1 MYYTNGNYAAFSKAR
16 KPMDV
21 AERKA
26 YIIGS
31 GLAGLSAAAFLIRD
45 GQMPGENITI
55 FEELPLPG
63 GGCDGIKD
71 ERLGYI
77 IRGGREMENHFECLW
92 DLYRSIPSLKNPGQ
106 SVLDEFYYLNM
117 DDPSSSPVRVTFEQG
132 KDAHTLHKFT
142 LSDAAVLEM
151 SKLVMT
157 PERDL
162 QDKKITDVFSKDFF
176 ESNFWLFW
184 RSMFAFEDWHSAI
197 EMRRYVTR
205 FIHHTHNLTDLSC
218 LKFTSYN
225 QYESLIQPL
234 ISYLMEHHVRFEYD
248 TVVNNVVFRR
258 DNGKQIAS
266 QIVITQSSEQKVI
279 CPDERDLVL
288 VTLGSNTENSAYG
301 DQNNVPVIPDS
312 IGPAWELWE
321 NIAAQDASF
330 GNPKKFYG
338 DIAGS
343 NWESATITCIDEK
356 IPAYIAKLTGRN
368 PYNGKIVTGG
378 PITAKDSSWL
388 MSWTVSRQPHFAVQ
402 KPNEIVAWVY
412 GLFSDEP
419 GDYIKKPMKECTGE
433 EITMEWLYHIGVPVT
448 EIEELAKNH
457 AVSIPCMMPY
467 VTSYF
472 MARKD
477 GDRPLVVPE
486 CAQNFA
492 FIGEFVETPADCVF
506 TTEYAVR
513 TGMEAVYTLLE
524 LDRGVPE
531 VFASAY
537 DVRVLLQATAALLDG
552 RKLTDVK
559 LPVIQKFALSKG
571 MKMMSGTVVE
581 DMLKE
586 NHLI

>member
-26 YIIGS
+26 YIVGS

-132 KDAHTLHKFT
+132 KDSHTLHKFT

-151 SKLVMT
+151 AKLVMT

-266 QIVITQSSEQKVI
+266 QIVITQSGEQKVI

-559 LPVIQKFALSKG
+559 LPVIQKIALNKG
-571 MKMMSGTVVE
+571 LKMMSGTVVE

-586 NHLI
+586 NYLI

>member
-26 YIIGS
+26 YIVGS

-132 KDAHTLHKFT
+132 KDSHTLHKFT

-151 SKLVMT
+151 AKLVMT

-266 QIVITQSSEQKVI
+266 QIVITQSGEQKVI

-559 LPVIQKFALSKG
+559 LPLIQKIALNKG

-586 NHLI
+586 NSLI

>member
-26 YIIGS
+26 YIVGS
-31 GLAGLSAAAFLIRD
+31 GLAGLSAAVFLIRD

-142 LSDAAVLEM
+142 LSDAAALEM

-234 ISYLMEHHVRFEYD
+234 ISYLMEHNVRFEYD

-258 DNGKQIAS
+258 SNGKQIAS
-266 QIVITQSSEQKVI
+266 QIVITQSGERKVI
-279 CPDERDLVL
+279 YPDERDLVF

-301 DQNNVPVIPDS
+301 DQNTVPVIPDG

-356 IPAYIAKLTGRN
+356 IPAYIAKLTGRD

-419 GDYIKKPMKECTGE
+419 GDYIKKPMKKCTGE
-433 EITMEWLYHIGVPVT
+433 EITMEWLYHIGVPVS
-448 EIEELAKNH
+448 EIENLAKNH

-486 CAQNFA
+486 CSKNFA

-537 DVRVLLQATAALLDG
+537 DVRVLFQATATLLDG

-559 LPVIQKFALSKG
+559 LPVVQKIALNKVL
-571 MKMMSGTVVE
+571 KMMSGTVVE

>member
-106 SVLDEFYYLNM
+106 SVLDEFYCLNM

-266 QIVITQSSEQKVI
+266 QIVITQSGEQKVI

>member
-1 MYYTNGNYAAFSKAR
+1 
-16 KPMDV
+16 
-21 AERKA
+21 
-26 YIIGS
+26 
-31 GLAGLSAAAFLIRD
+31 
-45 GQMPGENITI
+45 
-55 FEELPLPG
+55 
-63 GGCDGIKD
+63 
-71 ERLGYI
+71 
-77 IRGGREMENHFECLW
+77 MENHFECLW

-266 QIVITQSSEQKVI
+266 QIVITQSGEQKVI

-288 VTLGSNTENSAYG
+288 VTLGSNTEN
-301 DQNNVPVIPDS
+301 
-312 IGPAWELWE
+312 
-321 NIAAQDASF
+321 SF

-486 CAQNFA
+486 CAQNLA

-571 MKMMSGTVVE
+571 MKIMSGTVVE

>member
-26 YIIGS
+26 YIVGS
-31 GLAGLSAAAFLIRD
+31 GLAGLSAAVFLIRD

-142 LSDAAVLEM
+142 LSDAAALEM
-151 SKLVMT
+151 SKLVLT

-234 ISYLMEHHVRFEYD
+234 ISYLMGHNVRFEYD

-258 DNGKQIAS
+258 GNGKQIAS
-266 QIVITQSSEQKVI
+266 QIVITQSGERKVI
-279 CPDERDLVL
+279 YADERDLVF

-301 DQNNVPVIPDS
+301 DQNTVPVIPDS

-356 IPAYIAKLTGRN
+356 IPAYIAKLTGRE

-433 EITMEWLYHIGVPVT
+433 EITMEWLYHIGVPVS
-448 EIEELAKNH
+448 EIENLAKNH

-486 CAQNFA
+486 CSKNFA

-559 LPVIQKFALSKG
+559 LPVVQKIALNKVL
-571 MKMMSGTVVE
+571 KMMSGTVVE